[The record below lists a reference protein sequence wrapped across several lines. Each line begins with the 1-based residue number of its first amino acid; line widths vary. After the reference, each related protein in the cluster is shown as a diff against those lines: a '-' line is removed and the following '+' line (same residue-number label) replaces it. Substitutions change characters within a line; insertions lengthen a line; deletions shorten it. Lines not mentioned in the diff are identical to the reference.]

1 MPACELFY
9 QDIPRF
15 FWFTKD
21 KRWCCQQRKSDAIG
35 RIFYVLVIKGEHH
48 FLSFVDLRTVDDHVH
63 ATYRAA
69 AEALGLLISDLG
81 SFHIK
86 ECLKKHNEDFA
97 VVGLDQPNQRLCATF
112 ALELTPEQ
120 VSVEQSQINYSN
132 NYYTLTPTQSSI
144 VDHITHLDLN
154 NVDYNPFINRP
165 GGCGKTYVFNTLIHY
180 FNSQQIPV
188 ATVASLMSDTVQ
200 GEENHNRLFSEW
212 LLRLG
217 NGLFQHK
224 VIKRVHLAFGEGV
237 VDSQKLVVA
246 GNRISFIYE
255 NLRIHALNLNPTDL
269 GDYFTAR
276 IILTPLNINVKSI
289 NDRCLAQLPGT
300 GFNSRSV
307 DTMENDDPDAVPEEV
322 LHTLR
327 IPNFLDHTIQ
337 IKKNMPIILLCLLN
351 LANDLSNGT
360 RLLVTNTNSCAFKC

>member
-1 MPACELFY
+1 MVIDWPQEDVIAP
-9 QDIPRF
+9 QDILLHRHSGAWECITNKFTGYLPLRF
-15 FWFTKD
+15 PVF
-21 KRWCCQQRKSDAIG
+21 
-35 RIFYVLVIKGEHH
+35 
-48 FLSFVDLRTVDDHVH
+48 FLFGKQGWIMNWHRGAEDFDDHVH

-188 ATVASLMSDTVQ
+188 ATVASLIGTICNQGSDTVQ

-237 VDSQKLVVA
+237 VDSQK
-246 GNRISFIYE
+246 
-255 NLRIHALNLNPTDL
+255 
-269 GDYFTAR
+269 